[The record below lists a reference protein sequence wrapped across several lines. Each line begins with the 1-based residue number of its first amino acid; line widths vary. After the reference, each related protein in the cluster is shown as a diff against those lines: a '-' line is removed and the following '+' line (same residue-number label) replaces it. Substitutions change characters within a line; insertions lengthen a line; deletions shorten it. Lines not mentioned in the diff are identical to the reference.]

1 MRRKRGFT
9 FIELMVVMAIMVVL
23 ITMAIPLY
31 VQNLT
36 RSREAVLKGN
46 LYAMRIAISRY
57 MFEQG
62 KAPQTLDDLTNSGY
76 LKDIPIDPITGGRNT
91 WKTAPEESNAVLDQ
105 DAPGIGDVHSG
116 SQKTALDGTHY
127 SDW

>member
-9 FIELMVVMAIMVVL
+9 FIELMVVMAIVVVL

-57 MFEQG
+57 MFDEG
-62 KAPQTLDDLTNSGY
+62 KAPKTLDDLKTAGY
-76 LKDIPIDPITGGRNT
+76 LKEIPIDPITGDRGT
-91 WKTAPEESNAVLDQ
+91 WRTAPEESNAILDQ
-105 DAPGIGDVHSG
+105 DAPGIGEVHSG

-127 SDW
+127 AEW